1 MPSPASGTPSRRD
14 AADDATD
21 DVRPNVRLRMLAC
34 RIIPCLDVRNGRVVK
49 GTRFLEL
56 QDAGDPVEQA
66 RLYNDQ
72 GADELCL
79 LDIDASADGRGPFLD
94 AVTAIAGQ
102 LLIPLTTGGG
112 VRCLED
118 VRQLLLAGSDKVA
131 INTAA
136 LSDPSFMTVCCEH
149 FGSQC
154 LVASVDAKRR
164 PDGKGWE
171 VYTHGGR
178 RPTGRDALDHAVDMA
193 ERGAGELLITSM
205 DRDGT
210 RDGYDIELLKAV
222 TERVS
227 VPVIASGG
235 VGTLAHLVEGV
246 SQGEVQAVLAASIFH
261 FGQHTVG
268 DVKRALAAA
277 GMPVRPVPTADADS
291 DGASGMDGHVLDRLY
306 ARLLARSQAF
316 RDRDASEVGL
326 SEAGLSEALAARS
339 YTAQLLRAGQGKI
352 LDKIQEETLELLQ
365 AARSEG
371 ETRICEETADLLY
384 HVFVLLVHRGLDLA
398 PLYRVL
404 ESRAGV
410 SGVWEKN
417 QRNKKKTTPQ

>member
-1 MPSPASGTPSRRD
+1 
-14 AADDATD
+14 
-21 DVRPNVRLRMLAC
+21 MLAC

-94 AVTAIAGQ
+94 AVSAIAGQ

-131 INTAA
+131 INTAV
-136 LSDPSFMTVCCEH
+136 LSDPSLMTACCES

-178 RPTGRDALDHAVDMA
+178 RPTGKDALAHAVDMA

-235 VGTLAHLVEGV
+235 VGTLAHLVAGV

-277 GMPVRPVPTADADS
+277 GTPVRPVSTSDADL
-291 DGASGMDGHVLDRLY
+291 DGLDGPGVGGVDGLDGRVLDRLY
-306 ARLLARSQAF
+306 ARLLARAQAF
-316 RDRDASEVGL
+316 RDDPG
-326 SEAGLSEALAARS
+326 ALAARS
-339 YTAQLLRAGQGKI
+339 YTAQLLMAGQDKI

-371 ETRICEETADLLY
+371 ESRIFEETADLLY
-384 HVFVLLVHRGLDLA
+384 HVFVLLLQRGLDLA

-404 ESRAGV
+404 ESRAGI
-410 SGVWEKN
+410 SGIREKN
-417 QRNKKKTTPQ
+417 QRNKSQTTPHDLS